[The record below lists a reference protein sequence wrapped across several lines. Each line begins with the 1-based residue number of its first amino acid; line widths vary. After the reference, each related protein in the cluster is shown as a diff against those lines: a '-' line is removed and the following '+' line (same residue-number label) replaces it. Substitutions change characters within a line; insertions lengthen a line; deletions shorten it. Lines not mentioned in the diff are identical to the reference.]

1 MSTLIQVPEVVTGE
15 QSYDTLWVTL
25 YLLLLPLAKRWV
37 YASNTFLWIGQEND
51 VAWDIVL
58 VTIQRTYEY
67 TLKAQR
73 ENIPIASIQRL
84 SITIAKNYFQDL
96 RRKDSRLQPFNRDG
110 YFQVE
115 NVIHN
120 EIDIAEVVLE
130 KVHEEWLFQEIAKE
144 IANYPPKLR
153 LAMLIDIAMRME
165 FDIQPTSLQAA
176 FLEVGIQ
183 LQDFKDLLPEDPI
196 MRSRHASLV
205 SLGYRKLKMSF
216 RTRGSSEVVQSTSPA
231 KGGAFEFQERVKNI
245 LVHT

>member
-1 MSTLIQVPEVVTGE
+1 MNTLLQAPEVVSGE
-15 QSYDTLWVTL
+15 QSYDTLWITL

-37 YASNTFLWIGQEND
+37 YASNTFTWIGQEYD

-84 SITIAKNYFQDL
+84 SITIAKNHFQDL

-110 YFQVE
+110 YSQVE
-115 NVIHN
+115 YAIHD

-144 IANYPPKLR
+144 IANYPPKMR

-165 FDIQPTSLQAA
+165 FDSQPTPLQQA
-176 FLEVGIQ
+176 FLEVGIR
-183 LQDFKDLLPEDPI
+183 LQEYQHLLPENLTA
-196 MRSRHASLV
+196 RARHASLV
-205 SLGYRKLKMSF
+205 SLGYRRIASLIKHNSL
-216 RTRGSSEVVQSTSPA
+216 A
-231 KGGAFEFQERVKNI
+231 K
-245 LVHT
+245 